1 MRLFLFQAA
10 NQHSVQHEGRATRI
24 ASMTIDF
31 IGVFCNT
38 LLIIVI
44 LVDPLNL
51 LRRGAWFTILNLSIA
66 DLLAAASNFIE
77 VSLPSEFHTQSITTL
92 RTARFFW
99 MFGAGGSF
107 MLLTFLTI
115 QIYLI
120 AKYPIRSK
128 LMISSKKIGLSCTLI
143 WILAILLGL
152 SNIAYIRHDLS
163 LDQLM
168 KIYIAQI
175 SVLELSVLVQVILK
189 VLIIREI
196 MKSRRETEVLASAEQ
211 SNTKHKEIAKTI
223 VILNVILIVTA
234 FPYFVAKQI
243 EYLYKLEVI
252 QGDVLVRL
260 FSNYYEPIAVLNF
273 ALNPILYSLR
283 LSDYRRSLIVLFC
296 TCPPKRGFCKRLSK
310 DRAGTSVTSF
320 RATIQET
327 TTL

>member
-1 MRLFLFQAA
+1 
-10 NQHSVQHEGRATRI
+10 
-24 ASMTIDF
+24 
-31 IGVFCNT
+31 
-38 LLIIVI
+38 
-44 LVDPLNL
+44 
-51 LRRGAWFTILNLSIA
+51 
-66 DLLAAASNFIE
+66 
-77 VSLPSEFHTQSITTL
+77 
-92 RTARFFW
+92 
-99 MFGAGGSF
+99 

-128 LMISSKKIGLSCTLI
+128 LMISGKKIGLSCILI

-152 SNIAYIRHDLS
+152 SNIAYIRPDLS
-163 LDQLM
+163 LGQLM

-175 SVLELSVLVQVILK
+175 SVLELSVLVQAILK

-196 MKSRRETEVLASAEQ
+196 MKNGPETEVLVNAEQ

-252 QGDVLVRL
+252 QDDVLARL
-260 FSNYYEPIAVLNF
+260 FSNNYEPIAALNF

-296 TCPPKRGFCKRLSK
+296 TCFHRNEDFAKGYQVTGQERPSRLFVQQYRKQQHYKRTLDNHSLRPARSFPFNVDRLIK
-310 DRAGTSVTSF
+310 
-320 RATIQET
+320 IQIN
-327 TTL
+327 L